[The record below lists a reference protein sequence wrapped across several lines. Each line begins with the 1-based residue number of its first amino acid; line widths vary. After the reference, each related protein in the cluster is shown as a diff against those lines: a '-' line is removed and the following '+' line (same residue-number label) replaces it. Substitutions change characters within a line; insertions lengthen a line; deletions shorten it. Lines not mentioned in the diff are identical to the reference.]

1 MQPSTRISPAASFAS
16 ASSTSAARP
25 SNNAPPTTP
34 ARWPPLYS
42 CHGSRAPDVRTVE
55 RSNPGTTSAS
65 GATSTS
71 TGSAETRRSTASAFA
86 CSAVAP
92 TVAASGERLVIPLLH
107 ELELLPL
114 AVDRRVEALRVFR
127 DPDLRTDEEVVGIE
141 RERLP
146 PRRERAVEIARV
158 VQPDAAREELE
169 RARLHPL
176 LVPRRLRVFAGE
188 EAVEVP
194 TQARVAH

>member
-86 CSAVAP
+86 C
-92 TVAASGERLVIPLLH
+92 
-107 ELELLPL
+107 
-114 AVDRRVEALRVFR
+114 RVEALRVSR

-194 TQARVAH
+194 AQARVADV